1 MRIASF
7 NVPPLLRKAAK
18 IATAVF
24 CVACLV
30 VFCERVW
37 QGRSGIAASFTF
49 FFSSSLLLC
58 AELFLMCANLA
69 LETLRWKAVRSIF
82 ARGSLRDDAL
92 ATLRGVGLGNV
103 TPANIGEHVGR
114 AMSYSD
120 KRSATLASVV
130 ASVIQTAAIVTL
142 GFISSILF
150 SLSCDSPIP
159 SEATIFCLFG
169 SIASIITA
177 ALFFILFRK
186 RLPPRSVWG
195 WRVAIAFALNLTKVS
210 VFSLQL
216 AILLS
221 AGEPPSPL
229 LFLAVAVYYFFV
241 TVVPRVNIIDVGVK
255 GGLASWILTPLCDGD
270 VVASAVI
277 FIWALNIVVPSVA
290 GYASLAVGS
299 RRSNQGQPSDD

>member
-1 MRIASF
+1 MRIFSF
-7 NVPPLLRKAAK
+7 NVPPLWRKAAK
-18 IATAVF
+18 FAIAAF
-24 CVACLV
+24 CVACLA

-37 QGRSGIAASFTF
+37 HGRSGIAASFALF
-49 FFSSSLLLC
+49 FLSPMLLC
-58 AELFLMCANLA
+58 AELFLMFVNLA

-82 ARGSLRDDAL
+82 AIGSLRDDAL

-130 ASVIQTAAIVTL
+130 ASVIQTAAIFTL
-142 GFISSILF
+142 GFMSSIFF

-159 SEATIFCLFG
+159 SEATTFCLFG
-169 SIASIITA
+169 SIASILTA

-186 RLPPRSVWG
+186 RLPPRIVWG
-195 WRVAIAFALNLTKVS
+195 RGVAMAFALNLAKVS

-221 AGEPPSPL
+221 AGEPPSPS

-255 GGLASWILTPLCDGD
+255 GGLASWILTPLCESD

-277 FIWALNIVVPSVA
+277 FIWALNIVFPSIA
-290 GYASLAVGS
+290 GYASLAIGS
-299 RRSNQGQPSDD
+299 RRSNHGQPSDD